1 MSKRRPNGDGMV
13 RKRPDGRWEARII
26 VGHKEDGKPIYKSV
40 FGKTQSEAMTKFYK
54 LLETYRGVELNEDCL
69 VNLNEW
75 LDRWLC
81 YQKDVVRPQT
91 LNKYVFYADAYVR
104 PYLGDKKISA
114 ILTRDMQQLYVK
126 LLKEGR
132 VTESK
137 AKGKSLSGSTV
148 RAVHMMMHKC
158 FEMAVEQ
165 HIIVKNLTAGNLD
178 RTGSYIIKESTVV
191 ADQHHRLGT
200 LRQELLQP
208 LDTLDIKMVGRL
220 IEEEHIRLLE
230 QDFCQLDTHTPSA
243 GELSGR
249 TVEIFTGE
257 TQTAQCALYF
267 CLVVFTAHHHIAIMF
282 LGELLHELGIALALV
297 VGAVGHFLLHLV
309 EARLHLGIVGESLSG
324 FLLYGGIIL
333 QFHHLRQ
340 IADGGFIRDSH
351 YAGSWLLQST

>member
-1 MSKRRPNGDGMV
+1 MD

-91 LNKYVFYADAYVR
+91 LNKYIFYADAYVR

-137 AKGKSLSGSTV
+137 TKGKSLSGSTV

-158 FEMAVEQ
+158 F
-165 HIIVKNLTAGNLD
+165 
-178 RTGSYIIKESTVV
+178 
-191 ADQHHRLGT
+191 
-200 LRQELLQP
+200 
-208 LDTLDIKMVGRL
+208 
-220 IEEEHIRLLE
+220 
-230 QDFCQLDTHTPSA
+230 
-243 GELSGR
+243 
-249 TVEIFTGE
+249 
-257 TQTAQCALYF
+257 
-267 CLVVFTAHHHIAIMF
+267 
-282 LGELLHELGIALALV
+282 
-297 VGAVGHFLLHLV
+297 
-309 EARLHLGIVGESLSG
+309 
-324 FLLYGGIIL
+324 
-333 QFHHLRQ
+333 
-340 IADGGFIRDSH
+340 
-351 YAGSWLLQST
+351 